1 MSYQIVTS
9 KIFEKDFEKL
19 DSIMQSRV
27 LVALEQMQKNPFTD
41 IKKLHNVKTGI
52 FRRRIGDYRLR
63 FDLVKKEIHL
73 HQIKNRRE
81 VYKN

>member
-1 MSYQIVTS
+1 MSYRIVTS
-9 KIFEKDFEKL
+9 KTFEKDFEKL

-52 FRRRIGDYRLR
+52 FRRRIGDHRLR
-63 FDLVKKEIHL
+63 FDLVKKGIHL
-73 HQIKNRRE
+73 HQIRHRRE